1 MKANG
6 VNVLKILT
14 FGPIRVQRNLTF
26 GQSGIVRKFKGGMNL
41 KLTSFEKP
49 NARGSLVYTLEVTSC
64 VRVPK
69 LAVNKMFSRAHPYI
83 KQICIFQHREI
94 I

>member
-26 GQSGIVRKFKGGMNL
+26 GQSGIIRKFKGGMNL

-49 NARGSLVYTLEVTSC
+49 NARGVWFI
-64 VRVPK
+64 PWK
-69 LAVNKMFSRAHPYI
+69 
-83 KQICIFQHREI
+83 
-94 I
+94 